1 MEERWGFCA
10 WRERKCGRGM
20 QAQKG
25 EEGGG
30 ERETRCWGWKSA
42 IPQSGCRPRILSS
55 SLRATAMFGERA
67 NRVLGSVGN
76 RSRFFTA
83 ATLFLLSS
91 FAASVWA
98 DNSTGSI
105 GECAFFGRPGGILS
119 TPGGGKTTS
128 SFPILHFAHVSFSYI
143 FVYMKISFTSIS
155 SPLPSIPTNFGFKKK
170 FSSERVAFV
179 VDKKD
184 CSEIFVSFNRKILVH
199 RISVRF
205 LFPCLSFSRV
215 KSYANLSSPLIKS
228 IKARVKIKFRKMKKK
243 RFETKRNLEIWKIV
257 HLSHRL

>member
-1 MEERWGFCA
+1 
-10 WRERKCGRGM
+10 
-20 QAQKG
+20 
-25 EEGGG
+25 
-30 ERETRCWGWKSA
+30 
-42 IPQSGCRPRILSS
+42 
-55 SLRATAMFGERA
+55 MFGERA

-143 FVYMKISFTSIS
+143 SYIWKFHSPRFLPLFHPSLRTLDLKKSFPVNVSLS
-155 SPLPSIPTNFGFKKK
+155 SLI
-170 FSSERVAFV
+170 
-179 VDKKD
+179 
-184 CSEIFVSFNRKILVH
+184 RKIAVKFLLALIEKSLFIEYPFVFYFLVH
-199 RISVRF
+199 
-205 LFPCLSFSRV
+205 LSFSRV
-215 KSYANLSSPLIKS
+215 KSYASFVAFDQKYKS
-228 IKARVKIKFRKMKKK
+228 KSKNKISKDEKKK
-243 RFETKRNLEIWKIV
+243 IRDETKFGNLENCSS
-257 HLSHRL
+257 LSQVVTLCIIFYIPFPYDRRAVKCKTWGYDVVRSHDEMCWQMCRYS

>member
-143 FVYMKISFTSIS
+143 
-155 SPLPSIPTNFGFKKK
+155 
-170 FSSERVAFV
+170 
-179 VDKKD
+179 
-184 CSEIFVSFNRKILVH
+184 
-199 RISVRF
+199 
-205 LFPCLSFSRV
+205 
-215 KSYANLSSPLIKS
+215 SYI
-228 IKARVKIKFRKMKKK
+228 
-243 RFETKRNLEIWKIV
+243 
-257 HLSHRL
+257 